1 MADILASSFKKV
13 FLLPFFG
20 VTLFPVGI
28 GVSVLNFNGG
38 NISSNSL
45 SLSSCCTHC
54 CLFLALGPQGTSLS
68 DDRKKRVTSFLVFFI
83 NNTFL
88 FDQFIYCTLNQV
100 TGSVFYKNLVT
111 AELSGRFFFS
121 LDLSGANNTFDFKL
135 ETTNNPLSS
144 SSDIS
149 PSETIESLSRA
160 EPMSFSR
167 ARLIVNGI
175 NKIFNNLY

>member
-68 DDRKKRVTSFLVFFI
+68 DDRKK
-83 NNTFL
+83 
-88 FDQFIYCTLNQV
+88 
-100 TGSVFYKNLVT
+100 
-111 AELSGRFFFS
+111 
-121 LDLSGANNTFDFKL
+121 
-135 ETTNNPLSS
+135 
-144 SSDIS
+144 
-149 PSETIESLSRA
+149 ESL
-160 EPMSFSR
+160 PF
-167 ARLIVNGI
+167 
-175 NKIFNNLY
+175 